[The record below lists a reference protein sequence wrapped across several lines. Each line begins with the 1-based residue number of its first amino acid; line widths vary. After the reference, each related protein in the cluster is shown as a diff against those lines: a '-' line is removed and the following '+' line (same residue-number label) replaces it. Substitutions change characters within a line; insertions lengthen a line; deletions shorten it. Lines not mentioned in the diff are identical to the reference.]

1 MEFAMEKNPLLTGLL
16 NMLIPGSVYLY
27 VDNDRGR
34 FTKTLIGAI
43 AAIVVMVLL
52 GNAIQHSKGYSLP
65 QGLCMGILLLIVLV
79 PLFLSGQKTANRHNL
94 VTGNANLYN
103 ARQQGSDDA
112 QLAKNQSLRD
122 KGMISEQEYDS
133 RKSGISSKK

>member
-1 MEFAMEKNPLLTGLL
+1 MKKNPLITGML
-16 NMLIPGSVYLY
+16 NMLIPGSGYLY

-34 FTKTLIGAI
+34 FIKTIIGGI
-43 AAIVVMVLL
+43 AAITVMVLL
-52 GNAIQHSKGYSLP
+52 GNAIQNSKGYALP

-79 PLFLSGQKTANRHNL
+79 PLFLSGQKTANHHNM
-94 VTGNANLYN
+94 VIDNATVFN

-133 RKSGISSKK
+133 RKTGLSSKK

>member
-1 MEFAMEKNPLLTGLL
+1 MKKNPLLTGLL
-16 NMLIPGSVYLY
+16 NMLIPGSGYLY

-34 FTKTLIGAI
+34 FIKTLIGGI
-43 AAIVVMVLL
+43 AAIAVIVLL
-52 GNAIQHSKGYSLP
+52 GNAIQHSKGYALP
-65 QGLCMGILLLIVLV
+65 QGLCPGILLLIVLV
-79 PLFLSGQKTANRHNL
+79 PLFLSGQKTANQHNM
-94 VTGNANLYN
+94 VIDNATVYN

-133 RKSGISSKK
+133 RKTGISSKK

>member
-1 MEFAMEKNPLLTGLL
+1 
-16 NMLIPGSVYLY
+16 
-27 VDNDRGR
+27 
-34 FTKTLIGAI
+34 
-43 AAIVVMVLL
+43 MVLL